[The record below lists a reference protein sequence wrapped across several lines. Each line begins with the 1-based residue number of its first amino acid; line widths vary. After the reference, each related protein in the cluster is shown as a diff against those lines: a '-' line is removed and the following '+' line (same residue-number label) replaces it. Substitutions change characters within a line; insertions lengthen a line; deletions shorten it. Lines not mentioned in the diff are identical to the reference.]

1 MLNVNHSCSFF
12 STPGGILYVSHQLS
26 MPTISSQSVA
36 KPNGTSS
43 AGSTRSISNFV
54 KAHLGLMM
62 LNSFYALMM
71 ICLFNDVSLN
81 PGPVVLQSTNLPTI
95 RGFKISHL
103 NVRSITHK
111 MDLWYFYS
119 FRNLAESYCNWCWD
133 YHPWLFS
140 SKERPNLS
148 WWGSNNFYTRRNSF

>member
-54 KAHLGLMM
+54 KAHLGLNLM

-81 PGPVVLQSTNLPTI
+81 PGPTVVKSANLPTI

-111 MDLWYFYS
+111 MDTILLLKDNYLKDKTQ
-119 FRNLAESYCNWCWD
+119 NLAES
-133 YHPWLFS
+133 
-140 SKERPNLS
+140 
-148 WWGSNNFYTRRNSF
+148 